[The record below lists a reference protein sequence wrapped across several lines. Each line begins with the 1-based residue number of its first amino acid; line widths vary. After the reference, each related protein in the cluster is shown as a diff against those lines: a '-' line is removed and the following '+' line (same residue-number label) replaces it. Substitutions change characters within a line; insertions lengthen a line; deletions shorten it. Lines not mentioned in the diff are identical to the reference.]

1 MRTSLLALII
11 AVSAT
16 PALADTTSQPAAAT
30 APAATR
36 GMMLRD
42 ANNLRLAPIDLVKTD
57 GSVGIILDSR
67 FVLIPANTLSVVDG
81 KLTTKLTKAE
91 LSR

>member
-1 MRTSLLALII
+1 MRTSLLALAL

-16 PALADTTSQPAAAT
+16 PALADTVSQPAEASV
-30 APAATR
+30 PAAAR

-42 ANNLRLAPIDLVKTD
+42 ANNMRLAPIDLVKTD

-67 FVLIPANTLSVVDG
+67 FVLVPANTLSMVGG
-81 KLTTKLTKAE
+81 KLTTRLTKAE